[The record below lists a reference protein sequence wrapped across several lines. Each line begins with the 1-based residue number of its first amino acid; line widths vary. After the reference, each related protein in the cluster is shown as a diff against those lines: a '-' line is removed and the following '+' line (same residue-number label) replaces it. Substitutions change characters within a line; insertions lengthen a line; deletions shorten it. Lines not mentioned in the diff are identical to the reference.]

1 MSHNIG
7 LKIYM
12 DKLARA
18 AGVRTYR
25 PSPAPPKKTAAKAG
39 DDKAEAADSQTLPA
53 APSPSAAE
61 NFRRP

>member
-1 MSHNIG
+1 MNHNIG

-25 PSPAPPKKTAAKAG
+25 PSPVPPKKTAAQAG
-39 DDKAEAADSQTLPA
+39 DDKAEAAASKNLPA
-53 APSPSAAE
+53 AQSPGAAE
-61 NFRRP
+61 NFSRP